1 MGSSNSKVQCILR
14 PGQSGKTRKMVDL
27 IKDIRK
33 EYAAAVTA
41 GWSEAGMLN
50 IFIVSNVM
58 ALADQTTKRMQK
70 ELADD
75 ASINSADS
83 DDDINADDRV
93 EGDCFSWISGNRGNR
108 VDANALFSLIVRKK
122 VSTVVLCA
130 NKRRLQYLKSLI
142 DMLNEFPHFHDNIHI
157 WIDEADAS
165 INLWSKK
172 QMDVTD
178 MPVVRRVTLV
188 SATFNSILKQ
198 YGRLHMLGDIITH
211 PSLYHKVADCT
222 VIEDDCAF
230 LPSEYSGARAYL
242 SAVLPRH
249 PEMCV
254 PGVRLFA
261 PGDYTQDSHD
271 EVASYLVSLGFAIL
285 VLNGTE
291 KVIRLPNRCDSI
303 VLDFR
308 PERTDEKP
316 KRPHAIKPD
325 EEIGE
330 YVARLYKDNGL
341 EQFPFAVTGH
351 LCIGRGLTFQNKDFL
366 FDFGIL
372 PFIRNDAMAY
382 QAACRMA
389 GNIRGLL
396 GYKIATLVTTSR
408 MWNVVRRQ
416 EGFAVNL
423 ARIVKERNLAD
434 VGVEEFNE
442 AGGVIELPSVRD
454 YGLSPTFDTS
464 EAAAAWC
471 DEKLTYGKSVY
482 GLYAAEGN
490 AGLTHIKYRGALR
503 SILTEDE
510 LRCSVPATHH
520 EGGAYARVMPV
531 DIRWGIAD
539 AARVMP
545 LNTQPT
551 LKWVAIFKKDK
562 LRAFKVAN
570 FFGRRP
576 GSVA

>member
-27 IKDIRK
+27 IKEIRK

-58 ALADQTTKRMQK
+58 ALADQTTKRMQRD
-70 ELADD
+70 LADETSSTD
-75 ASINSADS
+75 SVDS
-83 DDDINADDRV
+83 DNELDADDQI
-93 EGDCFSWISGNRGNR
+93 EGDCFSWVSGNKGNR
-108 VDANALFSLIVRKK
+108 VSAEALFARIVQKK

-130 NKRRLQYLKSLI
+130 NKRRLMYLKSLI
-142 DMLNEFPHFHDNIHI
+142 DMLDEFPHFHDNIHM

-172 QMDVTD
+172 EMVAVVER
-178 MPVVRRVTLV
+178 PVVQRVTLV

-211 PSLYHKVADCT
+211 PPCYHKVADCN
-222 VIEDDCAF
+222 VIEDNCAF

-254 PGVRLFA
+254 PGAKLFA
-261 PGDYTQDSHD
+261 PGDYTQASHD
-271 EVASYLVSLGFAIL
+271 EVASYLVEAGFAVL

-291 KVIRLPNRCDSI
+291 KAIRLPNGRPPL
-303 VLDFR
+303 VLDFK
-308 PERTDEKP
+308 PETMDENP
-316 KRPHAIKPD
+316 KRPDAAKPG
-325 EEIGE
+325 EEIGV
-330 YVARLYKDNGL
+330 YVARLYKEKKL

-351 LCIGRGLTFQNKDFL
+351 LCIGRGLTFQNENFL

-372 PFIRNDAMAY
+372 PFILNDAMAY

-389 GNIRGLL
+389 GNIRSLL

-408 MWNVVRRQ
+408 MWEVILRQ

-423 ARIVKERNLAD
+423 ARIVKERNLPD

-442 AGGVIELPSVRD
+442 AGGIVDMPSVRD
-454 YGLSPTFDTS
+454 YGLSPTFNTS
-464 EAAAAWC
+464 AEAAAWC
-471 DEKLTYGKSVY
+471 DEKLRYGKSVY
-482 GLYAAEGN
+482 GLYDADGN
-490 AGLTHIKYRGALR
+490 LGQTHIKYRGALR
-503 SILTEDE
+503 PILTETE
-510 LRCSVPATHH
+510 LRSSVPATYH

-531 DIRWGIAD
+531 SWIGVPEGAD
-539 AARVMP
+539 KARIMP
-545 LNTQPT
+545 IKGAPSI
-551 LKWVAIFKKDK
+551 KWIAIFKKEK
-562 LRAFKVAN
+562 LRPFKISS
-570 FFGRRP
+570 FFG
-576 GSVA
+576 VA